1 MTGAGDLDDASS
13 VAGASRVNDASSL
26 ADASSVADASRATDA
41 SGMADASRAT
51 DASGATDVSRVTGAS
66 SATDASGKTHAAGKT
81 DPSRNADDAIRADPS
96 RKTDAASTAA
106 GSNGPRIC
114 WYGDD
119 FTGATDTLAEV
130 ARAGLRSLLFLGVPT
145 PEQLRRA
152 GPLDAVGIAGAAR
165 AMSPAD
171 MQVELR
177 AVGLFM
183 AGTGAR
189 VLHYK
194 CCSTFDSAP
203 HVGSIGV
210 AVRELR
216 RHVPNRLVPIVGGQ
230 PSIGRYC
237 SFAQLFARAGTAPE
251 IHRIDRHPVMSQ
263 HPVTPMHEADL
274 RKHLAAQGLEGI
286 QSIPHI
292 DYPRLRNADDVAA
305 VDGWIDDLIRNHDG
319 PVLFDLT
326 DDAQLAVIGRLIWR
340 AAASA
345 PLLTVGPSSVQQ
357 ALARAAE
364 FERGGVVAG
373 RESAESTESAESA
386 ESAGSVTS
394 LPAATGPVLVMAGS
408 LSPVTAR
415 QLAAS
420 TRYTHQPLQVQA
432 LLESPAYV
440 AEQVRLAANALAQ
453 GRNVLVHTDRP
464 EQAVTSDQAAATA
477 RATAQLAAAI
487 IAASAQAGTRLARVG
502 IAGGDTSSQATL
514 ALGLWGLAFR
524 CVLAPGVTVSVARSD
539 NPVVDG
545 MELMLKGGQMG
556 GDDLF
561 DRLVVG
567 AQ

>member
-1 MTGAGDLDDASS
+1 
-13 VAGASRVNDASSL
+13 
-26 ADASSVADASRATDA
+26 
-41 SGMADASRAT
+41 
-51 DASGATDVSRVTGAS
+51 
-66 SATDASGKTHAAGKT
+66 
-81 DPSRNADDAIRADPS
+81 
-96 RKTDAASTAA
+96 
-106 GSNGPRIC
+106 
-114 WYGDD
+114 
-119 FTGATDTLAEV
+119 
-130 ARAGLRSLLFLGVPT
+130 
-145 PEQLRRA
+145 
-152 GPLDAVGIAGAAR
+152 
-165 AMSPAD
+165 
-171 MQVELR
+171 
-177 AVGLFM
+177 
-183 AGTGAR
+183 
-189 VLHYK
+189 YK

-216 RHVPNRLVPIVGGQ
+216 LHVSNRLEPIVGGQ

-237 SFAQLFARAGTAPE
+237 SFAQLFARAGAAPE

-292 DYPRLRNADDVAA
+292 GYPRLRNADDVAA
-305 VDGWIDDLIRNHDG
+305 VDGWIDGLIRDHDG

-326 DDAQLAVIGRLIWR
+326 DDEQLAVIGRLIWR
-340 AAASA
+340 ASASA

-373 RESAESTESAESA
+373 RESAESA

-415 QLAAS
+415 QIAAS

-440 AEQVRLAANALAQ
+440 AEQVRLTANALAQ

-464 EQAVTSDQAAATA
+464 EQAVTSDQAASTA

>member
-1 MTGAGDLDDASS
+1 MTAGVGSAGGGIGSGKDMDGSGSANDASS
-13 VAGASRVNDASSL
+13 VDAAGSAAEAGNA
-26 ADASSVADASRATDA
+26 
-41 SGMADASRAT
+41 GH
-51 DASGATDVSRVTGAS
+51 AS
-66 SATDASGKTHAAGKT
+66 SADSAGK
-81 DPSRNADDAIRADPS
+81 I
-96 RKTDAASTAA
+96 AA
-106 GSNGPRIC
+106 PRVC

-130 ARAGLRSLLFLGVPT
+130 ARAGLRGLLFLGVPT

-152 GPLDAVGIAGAAR
+152 GPLDAIGIAGAAR

-171 MQVELR
+171 METELR
-177 AVGLFM
+177 AVGRFM

-210 AVRELR
+210 AIRELR
-216 RHVPNRLVPIVGGQ
+216 RHMPNRLVPIVGGQ

-237 SFAQLFARAGTAPE
+237 SFAQLFARAGAAPE
-251 IHRIDRHPVMSQ
+251 VYRIDRHPVMSQ

-274 RKHLAAQGLEGI
+274 RLHLVAQGLNEI
-286 QSIPHI
+286 RSVPHI
-292 DYPRLRNADDVAA
+292 AYPRLRSADDAA
-305 VDGWIDDLIRNHDG
+305 EVDSWIDGLISNDDG

-326 DDAQLAVIGRLIWR
+326 DDDQLAVIGRLIWR
-340 AAASA
+340 AAESA
-345 PLLTVGPSSVQQ
+345 PLLAVGPSSVQQ
-357 ALARAAE
+357 ALARAE
-364 FERGGVVAG
+364 VFERDSEVAG
-373 RESAESTESAESA
+373 RDGKDARHDGKRAGRDTAASVSSSAAP
-386 ESAGSVTS
+386 
-394 LPAATGPVLVMAGS
+394 LPPATGPVLVMAGS

-415 QLAAS
+415 QIVAS

-440 AEQVRLAANALAQ
+440 AEQVRLAALALAQ
-453 GRNVLVHTDRP
+453 GHNVLVHTDRP
-464 EQAVTSDQAAATA
+464 EQAVTSDQAASTA

-487 IAASAQAGTRLARVG
+487 ITASAEAGTRLARVG
-502 IAGGDTSSQATL
+502 IAGGDTSSQTTL
-514 ALGLWGLAFR
+514 ALGLWGLQFR

-545 MELMLKGGQMG
+545 VELMLKGGQMG

-561 DRLVVG
+561 NRLVAG
-567 AQ
+567 AG

>member
-13 VAGASRVNDASSL
+13 VAGASRVT
-26 ADASSVADASRATDA
+26 DASSVADASRAIH
-41 SGMADASRAT
+41 
-51 DASGATDVSRVTGAS
+51 ASGATDVSRVTGAS
-66 SATDASGKTHAAGKT
+66 GKTDAASET
-81 DPSRNADDAIRADPS
+81 DPSRQADHASRADPS

-152 GPLDAVGIAGAAR
+152 GPLDAIGIAGAAR
-165 AMSPAD
+165 AMSPDD

-177 AVGLFM
+177 AVGRFM

-237 SFAQLFARAGTAPE
+237 SFAQLFARAGAAPE

-292 DYPRLRNADDVAA
+292 GYPRLRNADDVAA
-305 VDGWIDDLIRNHDG
+305 VDGWIDGLIRDHDG

-326 DDAQLAVIGRLIWR
+326 DDEQLAVIGRLIWR
-340 AAASA
+340 AGASA

-364 FERGGVVAG
+364 FELGGVVAG
-373 RESAESTESAESA
+373 REAAEAAESAESAESTESA

-415 QLAAS
+415 QIAAS

-464 EQAVTSDQAAATA
+464 EQAVTSDQAASTA

>member
-1 MTGAGDLDDASS
+1 MTAGVGGLGAP
-13 VAGASRVNDASSL
+13 RV
-26 ADASSVADASRATDA
+26 
-41 SGMADASRAT
+41 
-51 DASGATDVSRVTGAS
+51 
-66 SATDASGKTHAAGKT
+66 
-81 DPSRNADDAIRADPS
+81 
-96 RKTDAASTAA
+96 
-106 GSNGPRIC
+106 C

-130 ARAGLRSLLFLGVPT
+130 ARAGLRGLLFLGVPT

-152 GPLDAVGIAGAAR
+152 GPLDAIGIAGAAR

-171 MQVELR
+171 METELR
-177 AVGLFM
+177 AVGRFM

-210 AVRELR
+210 AIRELR
-216 RHVPNRLVPIVGGQ
+216 RHMPNRLVPIVGGQ

-237 SFAQLFARAGTAPE
+237 SFAQLFARAGAAPE
-251 IHRIDRHPVMSQ
+251 VYRIDRHPVMSQ

-274 RKHLAAQGLEGI
+274 RLHLAAQGLDGI
-286 QSIPHI
+286 RSVPHI
-292 DYPRLRNADDVAA
+292 AYPRLRSADDAA
-305 VDGWIDDLIRNHDG
+305 DVDGWIDGLISNDDG

-326 DDAQLAVIGRLIWR
+326 DDEQLAVIGRLIWR

-345 PLLTVGPSSVQQ
+345 PLLAVGPSSVQQ
-357 ALARAAE
+357 ALARAAV
-364 FERGGVVAG
+364 FERDVEVSGRDGKDAGGDAKLAERDGKDARRDGKVAG
-373 RESAESTESAESA
+373 PDVAA
-386 ESAGSVTS
+386 SVS
-394 LPAATGPVLVMAGS
+394 SRLAPLPAATGPVLVMAGS

-415 QLAAS
+415 QIAAS

-440 AEQVRLAANALAQ
+440 AEQVQLAAAALAQ
-453 GRNVLVHTDRP
+453 GHNVLVHTDRP
-464 EQAVTSDQAAATA
+464 EQAVTSDQAASTA

-487 IAASAQAGTRLARVG
+487 ITASAQAGTRLARVG

-545 MELMLKGGQMG
+545 VELMLKGGQMG

-561 DRLVVG
+561 DRLVTG
-567 AQ
+567 AG

>member
-1 MTGAGDLDDASS
+1 MTAGVGSAGGGVGSGKDMDGSGSANDASS
-13 VAGASRVNDASSL
+13 VDAAGSAAEAGNA
-26 ADASSVADASRATDA
+26 
-41 SGMADASRAT
+41 GH
-51 DASGATDVSRVTGAS
+51 AS
-66 SATDASGKTHAAGKT
+66 SADSAGK
-81 DPSRNADDAIRADPS
+81 I
-96 RKTDAASTAA
+96 AA
-106 GSNGPRIC
+106 PRVC

-130 ARAGLRSLLFLGVPT
+130 ARAGLRGLLFLGVPT

-152 GPLDAVGIAGAAR
+152 GPLDAIGIAGAAR

-171 MQVELR
+171 METELR
-177 AVGLFM
+177 AVGHFM

-210 AVRELR
+210 AIRELR
-216 RHVPNRLVPIVGGQ
+216 RYMPNPLVPIVGGQ

-237 SFAQLFARAGTAPE
+237 SFAQLFARAGAAPE
-251 IHRIDRHPVMSQ
+251 VYRIDRHPVMSR

-274 RKHLAAQGLEGI
+274 RLHLAVQGLDGI
-286 QSIPHI
+286 RSVPHI
-292 DYPRLRNADDVAA
+292 AYPRMRSADDAA
-305 VDGWIDDLIRNHDG
+305 EVDGWIDGIISASDG

-326 DDAQLAVIGRLIWR
+326 DDDQLAVIGRLIWR
-340 AAASA
+340 AAESS
-345 PLLTVGPSSVQQ
+345 PLLAVGPSSVQQ
-357 ALARAAE
+357 ALARAAV
-364 FERGGVVAG
+364 FERGGEVAG
-373 RESAESTESAESA
+373 RDGKGAGRDAAVSASSSA
-386 ESAGSVTS
+386 TP

-415 QLAAS
+415 QIAAS

-440 AEQVRLAANALAQ
+440 ADQVQLAAHVLAQ
-453 GRNVLVHTDRP
+453 GHNVLVHTDRP
-464 EQAVTSDQAAATA
+464 EQAVTSDQAASTA

-487 IAASAQAGTRLARVG
+487 ITASAQAGARLARVG

-545 MELMLKGGQMG
+545 VELMLKGGQMG

-561 DRLVVG
+561 DRLVAG
-567 AQ
+567 GG

>member
-1 MTGAGDLDDASS
+1 MTAGVGSAGGWDDSAKDRDGLGTADDASS
-13 VAGASRVNDASSL
+13 
-26 ADASSVADASRATDA
+26 
-41 SGMADASRAT
+41 
-51 DASGATDVSRVTGAS
+51 
-66 SATDASGKTHAAGKT
+66 
-81 DPSRNADDAIRADPS
+81 ADDA
-96 RKTDAASTAA
+96 
-106 GSNGPRIC
+106 GSPGAPRVC

-130 ARAGLRSLLFLGVPT
+130 ARAGLRGLLFLGVPT

-152 GPLDAVGIAGAAR
+152 GPLDAIGIAGAAR

-171 MQVELR
+171 METELR
-177 AVGLFM
+177 AVGRFM

-216 RHVPNRLVPIVGGQ
+216 RHMPNRLVPIVGGQ

-237 SFAQLFARAGTAPE
+237 SFAQLFARAGAAPE
-251 IHRIDRHPVMSQ
+251 VYRIDRHPVMSQ

-274 RKHLAAQGLEGI
+274 RLHLAAQGLDGI
-286 QSIPHI
+286 RSVPHI
-292 DYPRLRNADDVAA
+292 AYPRLRSADDAA
-305 VDGWIDDLIRNHDG
+305 EVDGWIDGLISNDDG

-326 DDAQLAVIGRLIWR
+326 DDEQLALIGRLIWR

-345 PLLTVGPSSVQQ
+345 PLLAVGPSSVQQ
-357 ALARAAE
+357 ALARAAV
-364 FERGGVVAG
+364 FERGGEAAGRDGKDAGGDAKLAERDGKDAGRDGKVAG
-373 RESAESTESAESA
+373 PDVAA
-386 ESAGSVTS
+386 SVS
-394 LPAATGPVLVMAGS
+394 SRLAALPAATGPVLVMAGS

-415 QLAAS
+415 QIAAS

-440 AEQVRLAANALAQ
+440 AEQVQLAAAALAQ
-453 GRNVLVHTDRP
+453 GHNVLVHTDRP
-464 EQAVTSDQAAATA
+464 EQAVTSDQAASTA

-487 IAASAQAGTRLARVG
+487 ITASAQAGTRLARVG

-539 NPVVDG
+539 NPVIDG
-545 MELMLKGGQMG
+545 VELMLKGGQMG

-561 DRLVVG
+561 DRLVAG
-567 AQ
+567 AG